1 MIQALGWFVVVVMW
15 IIAAAFAFSD
25 VLCILALVHH
35 ARRDPELVIVYA
47 VVFLLFTLFGVAA
60 AFVALSIGRG
70 L

>member
-1 MIQALGWFVVVVMW
+1 MIQVLGWFGVAVLW

-25 VLCILALVHH
+25 VLCILALAHH

-47 VVFLLFTLFGVAA
+47 VVILMFTVFGVAA
-60 AFVALSIGRG
+60 AYVALSIGRG